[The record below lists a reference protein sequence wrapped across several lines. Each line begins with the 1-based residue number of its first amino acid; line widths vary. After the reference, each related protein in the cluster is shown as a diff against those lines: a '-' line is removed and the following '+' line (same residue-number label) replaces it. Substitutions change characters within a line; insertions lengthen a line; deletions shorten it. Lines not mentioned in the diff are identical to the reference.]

1 VAKRRRQRRRTMTEN
16 NGAPVANLA
25 AARKEQA
32 AARRAHPAGKKA
44 PAKAPAKKAAA
55 KAPAK
60 KAAPKVP
67 SNKVRWTRLED
78 KTGAVEQD
86 ASCGAITWQLRR
98 KDDGWTVKQDGKLL
112 TPKPVAYAAAG
123 RLIVE
128 AARKAV
134 AA

>member
-1 VAKRRRQRRRTMTEN
+1 MEN
-16 NGAPVANLA
+16 QNGGQVANLR
-25 AARKEQA
+25 AARKEMA
-32 AARRAHPAGKKA
+32 AAKQRHPAGKQT

-60 KAAPKVP
+60 RAAPKVP
-67 SNKVRWTRLED
+67 STKVKWTRLED

-86 ASCGAITWQLRR
+86 ASCGGRTWKLRR
-98 KDDGWTVKQDGKLL
+98 KDDGWTVTQDGKLL
-112 TPKPVAYAAAG
+112 TPKPIACCGGGSAD
-123 RLIVE
+123 LE